1 MYNRKIMEKNQ
12 SDEWLKDLPLQTE
25 DIRFKPEEMVGCAKC
40 RRMNPPNR
48 LKCFYCGGELAVT
61 EAQSQFL
68 KFNLRKLES
77 WEKGCNVIFLPSS
90 QVFDEAKTAKIAEF
104 LKAEKEVLR
113 RILASRNPLPLV
125 RVESEK
131 ESAIV
136 QTRLQREFRVETF
149 ILSDKELAVEQP
161 TRRLRGIEFFD
172 DKLVLIFFNQNE
184 ITEISSGDLALIVA
198 GAMFERR
205 IEATEKYNKKGDNE
219 ILSQS
224 ETASDET
231 LIDIYNRTDTLGFRI
246 YSKGFDFSCLAAE
259 KEITAKDNIK
269 KLAEKLRR
277 FAPGAKFVD
286 DYVTQRSLLANV
298 WEVEQKTVSQGLKR
312 ESFGRFNLGN
322 LTTVNNTTQFTKY
335 SRLQRHLL

>member
-1 MYNRKIMEKNQ
+1 MEKNQ
-12 SDEWLKDLPLQTE
+12 SDEWLKNLPLQTV
-25 DIRFKPEEMVGCAKC
+25 DIRFKPEEMVACAKC
-40 RRMNPPNR
+40 QRMNPPNR

-61 EAQSQFL
+61 DAQNQFSKL
-68 KFNLRKLES
+68 NLRKLEN
-77 WEKGCNVIFLPSS
+77 WEKGFNLIFLPDL

-104 LKAEKEVLR
+104 LKTEEEVLR
-113 RILASRNPLPLV
+113 RIIASKNPLPLV
-125 RVESEK
+125 RAETEK
-131 ESAIV
+131 EAAIV
-136 QTRLQREFRVETF
+136 KARLCEAGIETF
-149 ILSDKELAVEQP
+149 ILSDEALAVDRP
-161 TRRLRGIEFFD
+161 TRRLRGIEFYD
-172 DKLVLIFFNQNE
+172 DRLVLIFFNQNE
-184 ITEISSGDLALIVA
+184 TNDISSGDLALIVA
-198 GAMFERR
+198 GAAFERR

-286 DYVTQRSLLANV
+286 DYVTKRSLLANV